1 MMKLIYAKAFRRALK
16 RHIQQ
21 RPDLRERIENA
32 LRLLSENP
40 FNPSLHS
47 NKLKGKLAP
56 LWACTVD
63 YDSRILFMFLPDPEK
78 GEEAILLVS
87 MGSHKEVY

>member
-21 RPDLRERIENA
+21 RPDLRERIENV
-32 LRLLSENP
+32 LQLLSENP
-40 FNPSLHS
+40 FDPSLHS
-47 NKLKGKLAP
+47 HKLKGKLAP

-63 YDSRILFMFLPDPEK
+63 YDSRILFMFLPHPETR
-78 GEEAILLVS
+78 EEAILLVS

>member
-1 MMKLIYAKAFRRALK
+1 MKKLIYANAFRRSLK
-16 RHIQQ
+16 KNILQK
-21 RPDLRERIENA
+21 PDLRSRIENA

-47 NKLKGKLAP
+47 HKLKGKLAP

-63 YDSRILFMFLPDPEK
+63 YDFRILFMFMPNPDT

-87 MGSHKEVY
+87 IGTHKEVY